1 LLTRLSQEKKGFD
14 MEPQYTNVLTPE
26 LATLLARPPFSTEK
40 KAGMPEGARQTVEEQ
55 EAFLLEH
62 PVVAIYRI
70 AVDGA
75 LTHRGGVVR
84 AAWNGSEIAPEDGP
98 KVSVAL
104 EGDEVVYPDGTTARI
119 VTGSGAKFQKGGKSI
134 ALVGSRLSNGD
145 VIISTPQAGCTLNEL
160 KGLPMDADFL
170 PAEG

>member
-1 LLTRLSQEKKGFD
+1 MPQ
-14 MEPQYTNVLTPE
+14 QYTNELTSE
-26 LATLLARPPFSTEK
+26 LSASLARSPFSAEK
-40 KAGMPEGARQTVEEQ
+40 KATMSDASRKVVEEQ
-55 EAFLLEH
+55 EAFMREH

-75 LTHRGGVVR
+75 LTQRGGVVR
-84 AAWNGSEIAPEDGP
+84 ATWNGAEIELKGGQ
-98 KVSVAL
+98 KVNIAL
-104 EGDEVVYPDGTTARI
+104 VGDEVVYPDGITARI
-119 VTGSGAKFQKGGKSI
+119 VTGSGSKFQKGDQSI

-145 VIISTPQAGCTLNEL
+145 VIISTPQAGSTLNEL

>member
-1 LLTRLSQEKKGFD
+1 
-14 MEPQYTNVLTPE
+14 
-26 LATLLARPPFSTEK
+26 
-40 KAGMPEGARQTVEEQ
+40 
-55 EAFLLEH
+55 
-62 PVVAIYRI
+62 
-70 AVDGA
+70 
-75 LTHRGGVVR
+75 VVR
-84 AAWNGSEIAPEDGP
+84 AAWNGSEIALEDGH
-98 KVSVAL
+98 KVNVAL

-119 VTGSGAKFQKGGKSI
+119 VTGSGSKFQKGGKSI

>member
-1 LLTRLSQEKKGFD
+1 MSQ
-14 MEPQYTNVLTPE
+14 QYTNELTPE
-26 LATLLARPPFSTEK
+26 LAASLARPPFSAEK
-40 KAGMPEGARQTVEEQ
+40 KAAMSDGARQTVEEQ
-55 EAFLLEH
+55 EAFMREH

-75 LTHRGGVVR
+75 LTQRGGVVR
-84 AAWNGSEIAPEDGP
+84 AAWNGAEIELEGGQ
-98 KVSVAL
+98 KVNIAL
-104 EGDEVVYPDGTTARI
+104 VGDEVVYPDGTTARI
-119 VTGSGAKFQKGGKSI
+119 VTGSGAKFQKGDQSI

-145 VIISTPQAGCTLNEL
+145 VIISTPQAGSTLNEL

>member
-1 LLTRLSQEKKGFD
+1 
-14 MEPQYTNVLTPE
+14 MEQQYTNQLTPE
-26 LATLLARPPFSTEK
+26 LAASLARPPFSAEK
-40 KAGMPEGARQTVEEQ
+40 KAGMSEGARQTVEEQ

-75 LTHRGGVVR
+75 QTQRGGVVR
-84 AAWNGSEIAPEDGP
+84 AAWNGSEIALESGQ
-98 KVSVAL
+98 KVNVAL

-119 VTGSGAKFQKGGKSI
+119 VTSSGSKFQKGGNSI
-134 ALVGSRLSNGD
+134 ALVGSRLSHGD

-160 KGLPMDADFL
+160 KVLPMDADFL

>member
-1 LLTRLSQEKKGFD
+1 
-14 MEPQYTNVLTPE
+14 MEQQYTNELTPE
-26 LATLLARPPFSTEK
+26 LAASLARPPFSAEK
-40 KAGMPEGARQTVEEQ
+40 KAGMSEGARQTVEEQ

-75 LTHRGGVVR
+75 LTQRGGVVR
-84 AAWNGSEIAPEDGP
+84 AAWNGSEIALEDGHR
-98 KVSVAL
+98 VNVAL
-104 EGDEVVYPDGTTARI
+104 DGDEVVYPDGTTARI
-119 VTGSGAKFQKGGKSI
+119 VTGSGSKFQKSGQSI

-145 VIISTPQAGCTLNEL
+145 VIISTPQAGCSLNEL

>member
-1 LLTRLSQEKKGFD
+1 
-14 MEPQYTNVLTPE
+14 MEQQYTNALPPE
-26 LATLLARPPFSTEK
+26 SAASLARPPFSAEK
-40 KAGMPEGARQTVEEQ
+40 KSGMSEGSRQTVEEQ

-70 AVDGA
+70 AVEGA
-75 LTHRGGVVR
+75 LTQRGGVVR
-84 AAWNGSEIAPEDGP
+84 AAWNGSEIALEDGQ
-98 KVSVAL
+98 KVNVAL
-104 EGDEVVYPDGTTARI
+104 EGDEVVYPDGTSARI

-160 KGLPMDADFL
+160 NELKGLPMDADFL

>member
-1 LLTRLSQEKKGFD
+1 
-14 MEPQYTNVLTPE
+14 MEQQYTNEMTPE
-26 LATLLARPPFSTEK
+26 LAASLAHPPFSAEK
-40 KAGMPEGARQTVEEQ
+40 KAGMSEGARQTVEEQ

-62 PVVAIYRI
+62 PVVAICRI

-75 LTHRGGVVR
+75 LTQRGGVVR
-84 AAWNGSEIAPEDGP
+84 AAWNGSEIALESGQ
-98 KVSVAL
+98 KVNVAL
-104 EGDEVVYPDGTTARI
+104 EGDEVVYPDGTNARI
-119 VTGSGAKFQKGGKSI
+119 VTGSGSKFQKSGQSI

>member
-1 LLTRLSQEKKGFD
+1 
-14 MEPQYTNVLTPE
+14 MEQQYTNELTPE
-26 LATLLARPPFSTEK
+26 LATSLAHPPFSAEK
-40 KAGMPEGARQTVEEQ
+40 KAAMSEGARQIVEEQ
-55 EAFLLEH
+55 EAFMREH

-75 LTHRGGVVR
+75 LIQRGGVVR
-84 AAWNGSEIAPEDGP
+84 AAWNGAEIELDGGQ
-98 KVSVAL
+98 KVNIAL
-104 EGDEVVYPDGTTARI
+104 EGDEAVYPDGTTARI
-119 VTGSGAKFQKGGKSI
+119 VTGSGSKFQKSGQSI

>member
-1 LLTRLSQEKKGFD
+1 

-70 AVDGA
+70 AVDGT

-84 AAWNGSEIAPEDGP
+84 AAWNGSEIAPEDGQ

>member
-1 LLTRLSQEKKGFD
+1 
-14 MEPQYTNVLTPE
+14 MEQQYTNELTPE
-26 LATLLARPPFSTEK
+26 LAASLARPPFSAEK
-40 KAGMPEGARQTVEEQ
+40 KAGMSEGARQTVEEQ

-62 PVVAIYRI
+62 PVVAIYR
-70 AVDGA
+70 
-75 LTHRGGVVR
+75 
-84 AAWNGSEIAPEDGP
+84 
-98 KVSVAL
+98 
-104 EGDEVVYPDGTTARI
+104 
-119 VTGSGAKFQKGGKSI
+119 I

>member
-1 LLTRLSQEKKGFD
+1 MSQQYSNELTA
-14 MEPQYTNVLTPE
+14 E
-26 LATLLARPPFSTEK
+26 LAASLARPPFSEET
-40 KAGMPEGARQTVEEQ
+40 KATMSDDARKVVEEQ
-55 EAFLLEH
+55 ESFLRDH

-75 LTHRGGVVR
+75 LTQRGGVVR
-84 AAWNGSEIAPEDGP
+84 AAWNGAEIELEDGQ
-98 KVSVAL
+98 KVNIAL
-104 EGDEVVYPDGTTARI
+104 VGDEVVYPDGTTARI
-119 VTGSGAKFQKGGKSI
+119 VTGSGEQYQKDERSI

-170 PAEG
+170 PAED

>member
-1 LLTRLSQEKKGFD
+1 
-14 MEPQYTNVLTPE
+14 MEQQYANELTPE
-26 LATLLARPPFSTEK
+26 LAASLARPPFSAEK
-40 KAGMPEGARQTVEEQ
+40 KAGMSEGARQTVEEQ
-55 EAFLLEH
+55 EEFLREH

-75 LTHRGGVVR
+75 LTQRGGMVR
-84 AAWNGSEIAPEDGP
+84 AAWNGAEIELDGGL
-98 KVSVAL
+98 KVNIAL
-104 EGDEVVYPDGTTARI
+104 VGDEVVYPDGTTARI
-119 VTGSGAKFQKGGKSI
+119 ITGSGAKFQKGGKSI

>member
-1 LLTRLSQEKKGFD
+1 
-14 MEPQYTNVLTPE
+14 MEQQYTNELTTE
-26 LATLLARPPFSTEK
+26 LAASLARPPFSAEK
-40 KAGMPEGARQTVEEQ
+40 KARMPDGARQTVEEQ
-55 EAFLLEH
+55 EAFLREH

-70 AVDGA
+70 AVDGS
-75 LTHRGGVVR
+75 LTQRGGVVS
-84 AAWNGSEIAPEDGP
+84 AAWNGSEIALEDGH
-98 KVSVAL
+98 KVNVAL

-119 VTGSGAKFQKGGKSI
+119 VTGSGSKFQKGGKSI